1 MSPSPDRLAVL
12 PRMQEARRRI
22 LRQLDLIDRS
32 ADHAAD
38 DGTDPGA
45 DPETRQLSAGQG
57 AGPECFP
64 QAVSLASCGNHGATS
79 AEIDALFREL
89 ALQDAAIEAH
99 CVRNGLLSDRLD
111 ACGPCNRAGLLC
123 DHAAEG
129 IAIPWMTTR
138 APFERLLRIARSST
152 GQSCR
157 VANFI
162 LAWWGRRQP
171 RRVRLVRHLHC
182 GSQHARNMATVVHRL
197 FRISSRGISGAYRA
211 EREDLIRVWRLEVS
225 TRTVGIA

>member
-1 MSPSPDRLAVL
+1 MSSSPDRLAL
-12 PRMQEARRRI
+12 LRMQEARRQSQ
-22 LRQLDLIDRS
+22 RQLDLIDRQIMRRMTALIPELTPRRASYPRGRAQDQS
-32 ADHAAD
+32 AFLKRYRSHLAAITAQRQRKSTHCSASSRCRMPRSRRTAFATGFSPIGSMLAVRAIGPALLCNHAA
-38 DGTDPGA
+38 
-45 DPETRQLSAGQG
+45 
-57 AGPECFP
+57 
-64 QAVSLASCGNHGATS
+64 V
-79 AEIDALFREL
+79 
-89 ALQDAAIEAH
+89 
-99 CVRNGLLSDRLD
+99 
-111 ACGPCNRAGLLC
+111 
-123 DHAAEG
+123 G